1 MRKPDRVEA
10 KLDQL
15 HDLRASGDPRAIAPF
30 LSDKSN
36 LIAAKAARIAGD
48 LRLMELESDLVH
60 AFERLM
66 RDPAVLDKGCSAT
79 TAIVEALYAMEHSGH
94 AVFLAGIR
102 HMQLE
107 PSFGPPVDA
116 AVTLRGMSALG
127 LTQTRYDGIMYE
139 LVRLL
144 TDSEWKA
151 RLMAAR
157 ALGCM
162 NDPAAAPLLQYKA
175 MSGDEEWEV
184 TAECFAA
191 LLAIDSGRYLPFV
204 DSYTEDVDERAADAA
219 MTGLAASR
227 GEAPARTLAAH
238 WSTIPH
244 RRRTALINALAMS
257 RAEPAL
263 DCLLSALPETNEPI
277 AREIAR
283 AVEQYHSGDAVRE
296 RLSAALRKRGDVS

>member
-1 MRKPDRVEA
+1 
-10 KLDQL
+10 
-15 HDLRASGDPRAIAPF
+15 
-30 LSDKSN
+30 
-36 LIAAKAARIAGD
+36 
-48 LRLMELESDLVH
+48 
-60 AFERLM
+60 
-66 RDPAVLDKGCSAT
+66 
-79 TAIVEALYAMEHSGH
+79 
-94 AVFLAGIR
+94 
-102 HMQLE
+102 
-107 PSFGPPVDA
+107 
-116 AVTLRGMSALG
+116 
-127 LTQTRYDGIMYE
+127 
-139 LVRLL
+139 
-144 TDSEWKA
+144 
-151 RLMAAR
+151 
-157 ALGCM
+157 
-162 NDPAAAPLLQYKA
+162 

-204 DSYTEDVDERAADAA
+204 VDSYIEDVDERAADAA

-244 RRRTALINALAMS
+244 RRRTALINVLAMS

-283 AVEQYHSGDAVRE
+283 AVEQYHSGDSVRE